1 MSESSS
7 STTPLHDNTLTIS
20 PEAAPGPLRLW
31 LVRHGV
37 TDWNLAGRWQGH
49 SDVPLGKRGRADAA
63 QIGPRLHGKTFD
75 LIVSSDL
82 SRALET
88 ARLAGF
94 EPSREPRLREVN
106 FGRFEGH
113 HSEAI
118 RDDPAYL
125 EWLEHPTKTRWPDG
139 ESYGDVQTRV
149 HAWIESLP
157 ITGEILAF
165 THGGVISMLASSL
178 LGSTPFAAPRLW
190 RFRAQHS
197 SITVLE
203 RWQTPHGPGWTLE
216 RWSDAAHLEQ

>member
-7 STTPLHDNTLTIS
+7 RSAPLHDSIS
-20 PEAAPGPLRLW
+20 TSPSEGAPGPLRLW

-49 SDVPLGKRGRADAA
+49 SDVPLGERGRADAA
-63 QIGPRLHGKTFD
+63 RIGPRLAGKPFD
-75 LIVSSDL
+75 LTVSSDL

-88 ARLAGF
+88 AQLAGF
-94 EPSREPRLREVN
+94 EPTLEARLREIN
-106 FGRFEGH
+106 FGRFEGGQ
-113 HSEAI
+113 SKTI

-125 EWLEHPTKTRWPDG
+125 EWLEHPTETRWPDG
-139 ESYGDVQTRV
+139 ESYGDVQDRV
-149 HAWIESLP
+149 HTWIESLP
-157 ITGEILAF
+157 LAGEVLAF

-178 LGSTPFAAPRLW
+178 LQAAPFAAPMLW

-216 RWSDAAHLEQ
+216 RWSDAAHLE

>member
-1 MSESSS
+1 
-7 STTPLHDNTLTIS
+7 
-20 PEAAPGPLRLW
+20 LRIW

-37 TDWNLAGRWQGH
+37 TDWNLEGRWQGH
-49 SDVPLGKRGRADAA
+49 SDVPLGERGRADAA
-63 QIGPRLHGKTFD
+63 RIRARLTGKSFD
-75 LIVSSDL
+75 LVVSSDL
-82 SRALET
+82 TRALET

-94 EPSREPRLREVN
+94 EPSLEPRLREVN
-106 FGRFEGH
+106 FGRFEGG
-113 HSEAI
+113 HSSVI

-125 EWLEHPTKTRWPDG
+125 AWLERPTEARWPDG

-157 ITGEILAF
+157 ITGEVLAF

-178 LGSTPFAAPRLW
+178 LEVTPFAAPRLW
-190 RFRAQHS
+190 RLRAQHS

-216 RWSDAAHLEQ
+216 RWSDAAHLE